1 MTHNIT
7 SMADYLARKDRR
19 QQDAEQPL
27 TPDRSGRTCQQAGKP
42 TAVIIPFPRPGPH
55 RPAA

>member
-1 MTHNIT
+1 MTDNII

-27 TPDRSGRTCQQAGKP
+27 TQDRSDRTCQQAGKP
-42 TAVIIPFPRPGPH
+42 TAIIIPFPRPGPR

>member
-1 MTHNIT
+1 MTHNII

-19 QQDAEQPL
+19 QQHTERPSD
-27 TPDRSGRTCQQAGKP
+27 PDRPGHVCQQAGKP
-42 TAVIIPFPRPGPH
+42 TAVIIPFPRPGPR